1 MFCKTITLLFL
12 LLGSIFSKAQSIK
25 AFFNHPVNLTASSF
39 TDGVYSPN
47 LEDTIVSLINKAN
60 ETIDIA
66 VWDNGSTK
74 IVNALN
80 NALLRGCV
88 VRYITSSNSLNT
100 ALSALNS
107 NIPVLTRQASLN
119 TNVMHNKFIVL
130 DSKTVFTGS
139 MNFGS
144 GSMFDDFNNVI
155 IIQDSILAANYIL
168 EFNEMWGS
176 TGSQPNSTLSKFG
189 PNKTD
194 NTQHQ
199 FVVSTIPVQLY
210 FSPSDGTT
218 SKIVDAINTAD
229 FTIDIAMFTFINN
242 DLGDAVVAAKQ
253 RGVQVR
259 AIIENVNYIG
269 SEYQKLLNNGIQVLS
284 HASLP
289 YDFHHKYCIID
300 AFYQNSDPIVVT
312 GSHNWTN
319 SAEEDND
326 ENTVIIHDFILAN
339 QFTEEF
345 TQRYNDIL
353 GVASNSI
360 MNEDIKIFPNPFCQ
374 IINITLPEP
383 LNNVSI
389 RLKTIEGK
397 TVFEASRKTIQ
408 NETLKVDHLPN
419 SIYLLEI
426 FSNEHIFNIKMVKNR

>member
-139 MNFGS
+139 MNFGDRKS
-144 GSMFDDFNNVI
+144 
-155 IIQDSILAANYIL
+155 
-168 EFNEMWGS
+168 
-176 TGSQPNSTLSKFG
+176 
-189 PNKTD
+189 
-194 NTQHQ
+194 
-199 FVVSTIPVQLY
+199 VV
-210 FSPSDGTT
+210 
-218 SKIVDAINTAD
+218 
-229 FTIDIAMFTFINN
+229 
-242 DLGDAVVAAKQ
+242 
-253 RGVQVR
+253 
-259 AIIENVNYIG
+259 
-269 SEYQKLLNNGIQVLS
+269 
-284 HASLP
+284 
-289 YDFHHKYCIID
+289 
-300 AFYQNSDPIVVT
+300 
-312 GSHNWTN
+312 
-319 SAEEDND
+319 
-326 ENTVIIHDFILAN
+326 
-339 QFTEEF
+339 
-345 TQRYNDIL
+345 
-353 GVASNSI
+353 
-360 MNEDIKIFPNPFCQ
+360 
-374 IINITLPEP
+374 
-383 LNNVSI
+383 
-389 RLKTIEGK
+389 
-397 TVFEASRKTIQ
+397 
-408 NETLKVDHLPN
+408 
-419 SIYLLEI
+419 
-426 FSNEHIFNIKMVKNR
+426 